1 MTNRD
6 NSTVTM
12 ITPDMINAEAQIFAM
27 RAGGILL
34 KAMAE
39 SGISENELARMLEV
53 PKVALRDHLLGNH
66 WKDYRALAALC
77 LTLEVRVDLH
87 TTSTKSTSTQPLN
100 KMS

>member
-6 NSTVTM
+6 NSAATM

-39 SGISENELARMLEV
+39 SGISEDELARMLEV
-53 PKVALRDHLLGNH
+53 PTAALRNHLLGNH

-77 LTLEVRVDLH
+77 LTLELRVDLH
-87 TTSTKSTSTQPLN
+87 ATSTKSTSIQPPNEL
-100 KMS
+100 S